1 MWEITKH
8 FYIYIAKE
16 CNETEVRVRDG
27 ASVYDGIVEVCIGGV
42 WVSVCDD
49 DTWDLS
55 DATVVCT
62 QLGYGDGCELVKSN
76 A

>member
-1 MWEITKH
+1 M
-8 FYIYIAKE
+8 
-16 CNETEVRVRDG
+16 
-27 ASVYDGIVEVCIGGV
+27 YDGIVEVCIGGV

-62 QLGYGDGCELVKSN
+62 QLGYGDGCELPTRI
-76 A
+76 